1 MYSIFFKRSL
11 DFLFAFVILLV
22 LLLPLLLI
30 ALFIKLESKGP
41 LFFKQSRV
49 GKDLEIFEILKFRT
63 MTNVKREVG
72 DKPIIGKADGVTK
85 IGYYLRRFKVDELP
99 QLLNVLMGQM
109 SLVGPRPSVPQQL
122 AQMSEEEK
130 RRYSVNPGLTG
141 LSQISGNIHL
151 SWQERYKF
159 DLIYVDNITFLNDIG
174 ILFRTIFIVINGE
187 EKYLNKPFQIR
198 KR

>member
-1 MYSIFFKRSL
+1 MYSRFFKRSI
-11 DFLFAFVILLV
+11 DFLFAFVIVLV

-49 GKDLEIFEILKFRT
+49 GKDLEIFKILKFRT

>member
-1 MYSIFFKRSL
+1 MYSRFFKRSI
-11 DFLFAFVILLV
+11 DFLFAFVIVLV

-49 GKDLEIFEILKFRT
+49 GKDLEIFKILKFRT

-130 RRYSVNPGLTG
+130 RRYSVSPGLTG